1 MSRTRADDPAPFD
14 ILGPLPPARSTTVLE
29 ASAGTG
35 KTFTVGAL
43 VARYVAEGIA
53 TLDEMLVITFGR
65 AASQELRQRVREQL
79 VAAERALSDPST
91 VTHDDVLLTHLVS
104 TDVELRHK
112 RITDALAGF
121 DGATIATTHQFCQLV
136 LRSLGVAGDTDS
148 HAELVDNLDDLVV
161 EVTDDLFLQRFGSEP
176 EPPPFG
182 RSVALQL
189 ARAAVGDPQAE
200 LAPTEA
206 EDGSTAAAKVAFAKA
221 VRVEVER
228 RKHRRGVLSYDD
240 LLSRLADALVDDDA
254 PARER
259 MRQRWK
265 VVLVDEFQDT
275 DPVQWDVL
283 DRAFTGHATLIL
295 IGDPKQAIYAFRG
308 GDVVAYLR
316 AAATA
321 ATRRTLATNWRSDA
335 PLVDALQ
342 KLSRGAELG
351 DPRIT
356 VLDVEAHHP
365 DSRVVGAPAPAPL
378 RVRQLRAADFA
389 TGRDGTVR
397 IDALREHIA
406 VDLAADVARLL
417 GSGATFE
424 GRPIEAGD
432 VAVLISSVKRVDAI
446 RAALAAH
453 HIPSVVSGGSNVML
467 SRAADEW
474 LTLLEALEQ
483 QRTNRV
489 RAVALTS
496 FVGHTP
502 QVLDSGGDELADE
515 VAERVR
521 GWLDLFRTR
530 GVAAVHEAARAAG
543 LAGRVLAQPDGERLL
558 TDLEHLG
565 EMLHETARRNRLG
578 LPALLEWFRAERR
591 DALASNERTRR
602 LDTDA
607 AAVQILTIHGS
618 KGLQYPVVYLPHF
631 FDCYVPEPAELL
643 FHDDA
648 GARLL
653 DLAGSPD
660 ALRRARAESAGEE
673 LRLTY
678 VALTRA
684 QSQVVTWWGP
694 SQNAAHSGLSRL
706 LFGRTAG
713 EAAVP
718 DRVPVPTD
726 FEATAALAAWAEVGA
741 LAHELSVHERGPDL
755 PVDRSA
761 DRVAVRRFTR
771 TIDTDWRRTSYS
783 GLIRAE
789 EKVAT
794 TAVDV
799 EPEVPGTV
807 DEEGEESGF
816 EPFETVAA
824 QPPQEPTVAGAPS
837 STTEGAGAGSSS
849 TEVNDVPS
857 PMADLPAGATFG
869 SLVHGVLEH
878 ADPKAPDLQ
887 AELRRHVAEQRRW
900 WSVETGSDELADA
913 LLPMQHTS
921 LGPLAGGLRLVDIGL
936 PDRLRELDFEFPLVG
951 GDRPD
956 RALPEVR
963 LGLIADVLRR
973 HLPAED
979 PMRSYADRLESP
991 SLGDQLLRGYLS
1003 GSIDVVL
1010 RVPEEGSDGHRYVV
1024 VDYKTNKLGDPERPL
1039 SALDYTTELMTEAML
1054 HSHYPLQALL
1064 YSVVLHRYLRWR
1076 LSDYDPQRHLG
1087 GILYLYVRGMCGP
1100 ETPEVDGKPC
1110 GVFAWHPPA
1119 AMVLEL
1125 SDVLAGEVA
1134 LA

>member
-1 MSRTRADDPAPFD
+1 MKRPANQPRADDPAPFD
-14 ILGPLPPARSTTVLE
+14 ILGPLPEGRSTTVLE

-65 AASQELRQRVREQL
+65 AASQELRERVREQL

-91 VTHDDVLLTHLVS
+91 VTPDDVLLTHLVS
-104 TDVELRHK
+104 ADVPLRHK

-148 HAELVDNLDDLVV
+148 HAELVDSLDDLVV
-161 EVTDDLFLQRFGSEP
+161 EVTDDLFLHRFGSEA

-189 ARAAVGDPQAE
+189 ARAAVGDPQAD
-200 LAPTEA
+200 LAPTDAEA
-206 EDGSTAAAKVAFAKA
+206 GSTPAAKVGFANA
-221 VRVEVER
+221 VRDEVER

-240 LLSRLADALVDDDA
+240 LLSRLANALVDDDA

-321 ATRRTLATNWRSDA
+321 ATRMTLATNWRSDA

-342 KLSRGAELG
+342 NLSRGAELG

-356 VLDVEAHHP
+356 VLDVEAHHEH
-365 DSRVVGAPAPAPL
+365 SRLVDAPAPAPL
-378 RVRQLRAADFA
+378 RVRQLRAADFT

-397 IDALREHIA
+397 IDTLREHIA

-432 VAVLISSVKRVDAI
+432 VALLISSVKRVDAI

-453 HIPSVVSGGSNVML
+453 HIPSVVAGGSNVML

-474 LTLLEALEQ
+474 LALLEALEQ

-489 RAVALTS
+489 RAVSLTS

-502 QVLDSGGDELADE
+502 QLLDSGGDALADE

-578 LPALLEWFRAERR
+578 LPALLEWFRVERR

-631 FDCYVPEPAELL
+631 FDCFVPEPTELL
-643 FHDDA
+643 FHDDE
-648 GARLL
+648 GARWL
-653 DLAGSPD
+653 DLAGSAD
-660 ALRRARAESAGEE
+660 AVRRARAESAGEE

-684 QSQVVTWWGP
+684 QCQVVTWWGP

-718 DRVPVPTD
+718 ERVPVPTD
-726 FEATAALAAWAEVGA
+726 FEATAALAAWAGVGA
-741 LAHELSVHERGPDL
+741 LAHELSGHEPGPVL
-755 PVDRSA
+755 PVRGDA
-761 DRVAVRRFTR
+761 DRVAVRQFTR

-807 DEEGEESGF
+807 DEEGDEERAE
-816 EPFETVAA
+816 EPVETKGYEAV
-824 QPPQEPTVAGAPS
+824 
-837 STTEGAGAGSSS
+837 AGAGSS
-849 TEVNDVPS
+849 TTGGDIPS
-857 PMADLPAGATFG
+857 PMAELPAGATFG

-878 ADPKAPDLQ
+878 ADPQASDLHT
-887 AELRRHVAEQRRW
+887 ELRRHVEEQRRW
-900 WSVETGSDELADA
+900 WSVETGSDELAQA

-921 LGPLAGGLRLVDIGL
+921 LGPLAGGLRLVDIGMR
-936 PDRLRELDFEFPLVG
+936 DRLRELDFEFPLVG

-956 RALPEVR
+956 RVLPEVR
-963 LGLIADVLRR
+963 LDLIADVLRR

-979 PMRSYADRLESP
+979 PMRSYADRLEAP
-991 SLGDQLLRGYLS
+991 SLGSQLLRGYLS

-1010 RVPEEGSDGHRYVV
+1010 RVPDRPGGDGHRYVV

-1039 SALDYTTELMTEAML
+1039 TALDYTPELMTDAML

-1076 LSDYDPQRHLG
+1076 LPDYDPQRHLG

-1100 ETPEVDGKPC
+1100 DTPVVGGQPC

-1125 SDVLAGEVA
+1125 SHLLAGEVV
-1134 LA
+1134 LP

>member
-1 MSRTRADDPAPFD
+1 M
-14 ILGPLPPARSTTVLE
+14 
-29 ASAGTG
+29 
-35 KTFTVGAL
+35 
-43 VARYVAEGIA
+43 
-53 TLDEMLVITFGR
+53 
-65 AASQELRQRVREQL
+65 
-79 VAAERALSDPST
+79 
-91 VTHDDVLLTHLVS
+91 
-104 TDVELRHK
+104 
-112 RITDALAGF
+112 
-121 DGATIATTHQFCQLV
+121 
-136 LRSLGVAGDTDS
+136 
-148 HAELVDNLDDLVV
+148 
-161 EVTDDLFLQRFGSEP
+161 
-176 EPPPFG
+176 
-182 RSVALQL
+182 
-189 ARAAVGDPQAE
+189 
-200 LAPTEA
+200 
-206 EDGSTAAAKVAFAKA
+206 
-221 VRVEVER
+221 EVER

-240 LLSRLADALVDDDA
+240 LLSRLANALVEEDA

-321 ATRRTLATNWRSDA
+321 ATRNTLATNWRSDA

-342 KLSRGAELG
+342 ELTRGAELG

-356 VLDVEAHHP
+356 VLDVTAHHP
-365 DSRVVGAPAPAPL
+365 ESRLLGAPAPAPL
-378 RVRQLRAADFA
+378 RVRQLRAADFT

-397 IDALREHIA
+397 IDALRDHIA

-432 VAVLISSVKRVDAI
+432 VALLISSVKRVEPI
-446 RAALAAH
+446 RAALHAQG
-453 HIPSVVSGGSNVML
+453 IPSVVAGGSNVML
-467 SRAADEW
+467 SLAADEW
-474 LTLLEALEQ
+474 LALLEALEQ
-483 QRTNRV
+483 QRTNRI

-496 FVGHTP
+496 FVGETP
-502 QVLDSGGDELADE
+502 QSLDSGGDALADK
-515 VAERVR
+515 VAERIR

-565 EMLHETARRNRLG
+565 QLLHETARRNRLG

-591 DALASNERTRR
+591 DALASTERTRR

-631 FDCYVPEPAELL
+631 FDCYVPDPTELL
-643 FHDDA
+643 FHDDD
-648 GARLL
+648 GTRRL
-653 DLAGSPD
+653 DLAGSAD
-660 ALRRARAESAGEE
+660 AMRRARAESAGEE

-713 EAAVP
+713 ESTVP
-718 DRVPVPTD
+718 DRIPVPTD
-726 FEATAALAAWAEVGA
+726 FEATAALVAWQEAGA
-741 LAHELSVHERGPDL
+741 IAHEQSARESGPVLRVGED
-755 PVDRSA
+755 A
-761 DRVAVRRFTR
+761 GRVAVRQFTR

-789 EKVAT
+789 DQVST

-807 DEEGEESGF
+807 DEEGEEALEATGGF
-816 EPFETVAA
+816 E
-824 QPPQEPTVAGAPS
+824 TVAGAPS
-837 STTEGAGAGSSS
+837 STTD
-849 TEVNDVPS
+849 TDVAS
-857 PMADLPAGATFG
+857 PMADLPAGPTFG

-878 ADPKAPDLQ
+878 ADPQSPDLR
-887 AELRRHVAEQRRW
+887 AELLRHVEEQRRW
-900 WSVETGSDELADA
+900 WPVDTGSDELAEA

-921 LGPLAGGLRLVDIGL
+921 LGPLAGGLTLLDIGMR
-936 PDRLRELDFEFPLVG
+936 DRLRELDFEFPLVG
-951 GDRPD
+951 GDRPE
-956 RALPEVR
+956 RALPEVH
-963 LGLIADVLRR
+963 LGLLADVLRR
-973 HLPAED
+973 HLGADD
-979 PMRSYADRLESP
+979 PMRTYADRLEAP

-1010 RVPEEGSDGHRYVV
+1010 RVPVGDDHRYVV

-1039 SALDYTTELMTEAML
+1039 TALDYTPELMTEAML

-1076 LSDYDPQRHLG
+1076 LPGYDPERHLG

-1100 ETPEVDGKPC
+1100 ETPEVDDQPC
-1110 GVFAWHPPA
+1110 GVFAWQPPA

-1125 SDVLAGEVA
+1125 SDLLAGEVVA
-1134 LA
+1134 P